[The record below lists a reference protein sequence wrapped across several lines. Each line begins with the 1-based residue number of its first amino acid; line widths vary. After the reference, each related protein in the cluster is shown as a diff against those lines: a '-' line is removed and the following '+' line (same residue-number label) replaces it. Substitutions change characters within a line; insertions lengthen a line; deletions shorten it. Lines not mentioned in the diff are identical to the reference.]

1 MVRDLQW
8 VNPTIVA
15 VAVGK
20 DIQLVQVGAAAGVD
34 SATTT
39 AACFVGAP
47 ITMAHSNAIR
57 EMAVPPLGG
66 GRDGCILSGGSYT
79 TNPLVLVVEVIAS
92 LGFDETVCVTDL
104 EKHDVLLKF
113 DARNVVSS
121 VRWMPG
127 EGLV

>member
-39 AACFVGAP
+39 AACFVG
-47 ITMAHSNAIR
+47 
-57 EMAVPPLGG
+57 
-66 GRDGCILSGGSYT
+66 
-79 TNPLVLVVEVIAS
+79 
-92 LGFDETVCVTDL
+92 GFDETVCVTDL

>member
-20 DIQLVQVGAAAGVD
+20 DIQLVQVGA
-34 SATTT
+34 T
-39 AACFVGAP
+39 
-47 ITMAHSNAIR
+47 
-57 EMAVPPLGG
+57 
-66 GRDGCILSGGSYT
+66 
-79 TNPLVLVVEVIAS
+79 
-92 LGFDETVCVTDL
+92 GFDETVCVTDL